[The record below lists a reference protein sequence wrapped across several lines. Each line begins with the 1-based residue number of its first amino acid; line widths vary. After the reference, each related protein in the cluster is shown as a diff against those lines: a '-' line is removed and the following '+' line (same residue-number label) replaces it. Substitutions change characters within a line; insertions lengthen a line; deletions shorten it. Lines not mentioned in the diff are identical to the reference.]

1 MKRKRMLLASLTL
14 VLATLISAC
23 GANKANDAQ
32 TSTAPDSA
40 ASEASASSSG
50 SAGGTDDS
58 FTIRIGAWFI
68 DDRPFMQEFK
78 ANVEKAYKEKYPK
91 ASIQWDITLGD
102 TYADK
107 LKAELASDT
116 APDVFFHQGKTAAF
130 GEVGYLADL
139 SGETWASKLN
149 PGAKSAYSYKDTVYA
164 LPMGIA
170 SSGIWYNKKIFAD
183 LGIEVPKSWAEMESA
198 FAKIKAAG
206 ITPVAAGFKDAW
218 TASMTFN
225 LWMQPYGNESSP
237 TFGKDLY
244 EGKKRLDG
252 PEVQAVMTHLQEM
265 VEKGYL
271 NKTALSIDWPQS
283 AELFTSGKAAM
294 IVQGPWMPG
303 TAQENF
309 QTKGHTAF
317 DLGYFPFRTDKGYA
331 KLSLGIDQSLSVNA
345 KTKHLQPAKDLV
357 GVIASPEVYGPFN
370 VGSGTVPAIQGMQLD
385 YPNAALN
392 DLLKVVDE
400 TESGMGYEIY
410 VPASAMTSLVETFTK
425 VASGIKFDPK
435 DLTEAQKKLEKDKGT
450 VILPAE

>member
-1 MKRKRMLLASLTL
+1 MKRKRNRMLLASILA
-14 VLATLISAC
+14 LATLLSAC
-23 GANKANDAQ
+23 GGNEANEAQSSKTPDAPA
-32 TSTAPDSA
+32 SGNSA
-40 ASEASASSSG
+40 TSSG
-50 SAGGTDDS
+50 NDDA
-58 FTIRIGAWFI
+58 FTIRLGAWFI
-68 DDRPFMQEFK
+68 DDRPYMQEFK
-78 ANVEKAYKEKYPK
+78 TNVEKAYEKKYPN

-102 TYADK
+102 TYSDK

-116 APDVFFHQGKTAAF
+116 APDVFFHQSKTAMF

-139 SGETWASKLN
+139 SDEPWADKLN
-149 PGAKSAYSYKDTVYA
+149 PGAKSVYSYKGTVYA
-164 LPMGIA
+164 LPMGLA

-206 ITPVAAGFKDAW
+206 ITPVSAGFKDIW

-309 QTKGHTAF
+309 QTKGHAAF
-317 DLGYFPFRTDKGYA
+317 DLGYFPFRTDNGYA
-331 KLSLGIDQSLSVNA
+331 TVVPGIDQSLSVNA
-345 KTKHLQPAKDLV
+345 RTKLAQQAKDLV
-357 GVIASPEVYGPFN
+357 DVIASPEVYGPFN
-370 VGSGTVPAIQGMQLD
+370 VGSGTVPAIQGMKLD
-385 YPNAALN
+385 YPNSALN
-392 DLLKVVDE
+392 DLLKVVEE
-400 TESGMGYEIY
+400 TEPGLAIEPYL
-410 VPASAMTSLVETFTK
+410 PASAVTSLVETFTK
-425 VASGIKFDPK
+425 VASGLKFDPK

>member
-14 VLATLISAC
+14 ALAALISAC
-23 GANKANDAQ
+23 GANEGNEVQ
-32 TSTAPDSA
+32 TSKAPDSG
-40 ASEASASSSG
+40 ASKASTTPSG

-78 ANVEKAYKEKYPK
+78 VNVEKAYKEKYPN

-116 APDVFFHQGKTAAF
+116 APDVFFHQGKTAMF

-139 SGETWASKLN
+139 TEESWTAKLN
-149 PGAKSAYSYKDTVYA
+149 PGTKSAYSYKDTVYA

-170 SSGIWYNKKIFAD
+170 TSGIWYNKKIFAD
-183 LGIEVPKSWAEMESA
+183 LGIEVPKSWADMESA
-198 FAKIKAAG
+198 FAKIQSAG
-206 ITPVAAGFKDAW
+206 LTPVAAGFKDVW

-225 LWMQPYGNESSP
+225 LWMQPYGSESSP
-237 TFGKDLY
+237 TYGKDLY

-252 PEVQAVMTHLQEM
+252 PEVQAVMRHLQEM

-317 DLGYFPFRTDKGYA
+317 GLGYFPFRTDKGYA

-345 KTKHLQPAKDLV
+345 KTKLPQQAKDLV
-357 GVIASPEVYGPFN
+357 GVIASPKVYGPFN
-370 VGSGTVPAIQGMQLD
+370 VGSGTIPAIQGMQLD
-385 YPNAALN
+385 YPDPALN
-392 DLLKVVDE
+392 DLLQVVDE
-400 TESGMGYEIY
+400 TESGMGYETY
-410 VPASAMTSLVETFTK
+410 LPASAMTSLVETFTK
-425 VASGIKFDPK
+425 VASGIKFNPQ

>member
-1 MKRKRMLLASLTL
+1 MKRKMMLLVSLTI

-23 GANKANDAQ
+23 GANKSNESQSSQ
-32 TSTAPDSA
+32 TQDSGT
-40 ASEASASSSG
+40 SEASATSTG
-50 SAGGTDDS
+50 SAGGTGDP

-78 ANVEKAYKEKYPK
+78 TNVEKAYKKIYPN
-91 ASIQWDITLGD
+91 ADIQWDITLGD

-107 LKAELASDT
+107 LKAELASNT
-116 APDVFFHQGKTAAF
+116 APDVFFHQGKTATF

-139 SGETWASKLN
+139 SGESWASKLN
-149 PGAKSAYSYKDTVYA
+149 PGTKSAFSYKDTVYA

-198 FAKIKAAG
+198 FAKIKDAG

-237 TFGKDLY
+237 TYGKDLY

-265 VEKGYL
+265 VDKGYL

-309 QTKGHTAF
+309 EKKGHAAF
-317 DLGYFPFRTDKGYA
+317 ELGYFPFRTDKGYA

-345 KTKHLQPAKDLV
+345 KTKLLQQAKDLV
-357 GVIASPEVYGPFN
+357 GVISSPEIYGPFN
-370 VGSGTVPAIQGMQLD
+370 IGSGTVPAIQGMQLD
-385 YPNAALN
+385 YPNSALN

-400 TESGMGYEIY
+400 TDSGMGYEAY

-425 VASGIKFDPK
+425 VASGIKFNPK
-435 DLTEAQKKLEKDKGT
+435 DLLEAQKKLEKDKGT
-450 VILPAE
+450 VIVPAE

>member
-1 MKRKRMLLASLTL
+1 MKRKRNRMLLASTL
-14 VLATLISAC
+14 ALATLLSAC
-23 GANKANDAQ
+23 GGNEANEAQSSKTPDAPASG
-32 TSTAPDSA
+32 TSAT
-40 ASEASASSSG
+40 SSG
-50 SAGGTDDS
+50 NDDA
-58 FTIRIGAWFI
+58 FTIRLGAWFI
-68 DDRPFMQEFK
+68 DDRPYMQEFK
-78 ANVEKAYKEKYPK
+78 TNVEKAYEQKYPN

-102 TYADK
+102 TYSDK

-139 SGETWASKLN
+139 SGESWATELN
-149 PGAKSAYSYKDTVYA
+149 PGAKSAYSFKDAVYA

-170 SSGIWYNKKIFAD
+170 ASGIWYNKKIFAD
-183 LGIEVPKSWAEMESA
+183 LGIEVPKTWAEMDAA
-198 FAKIKAAG
+198 FAKIQSAG
-206 ITPVAAGFKDAW
+206 FTPVAAGFKDVW

-237 TFGKDLY
+237 TYGKDLY
-244 EGKKRLDG
+244 EGKKKLDG
-252 PEVQAVMTHLQEM
+252 PEIQAVMTHLQEM

-283 AELFTSGKAAM
+283 AELFSSGKAAM

-303 TAQENF
+303 TAEENF
-309 QTKGHTAF
+309 QTKGHTPF
-317 DLGYFPFRTDKGYA
+317 DIGYFPFRTDKGYA

-345 KTKHLQPAKDLV
+345 KTKLMQQAKDLV

-385 YPNAALN
+385 YPNSALN
-392 DLLKVVDE
+392 EYLKVVDE
-400 TESGMGYEIY
+400 TESGMGYETY
-410 VPASAMTSLVETFTK
+410 LPASAMTSLVETFTK
-425 VASGIKFDPK
+425 VASGLKFDPK
-435 DLTEAQKKLEKDKGT
+435 DLTEAQKKLDKDKGT